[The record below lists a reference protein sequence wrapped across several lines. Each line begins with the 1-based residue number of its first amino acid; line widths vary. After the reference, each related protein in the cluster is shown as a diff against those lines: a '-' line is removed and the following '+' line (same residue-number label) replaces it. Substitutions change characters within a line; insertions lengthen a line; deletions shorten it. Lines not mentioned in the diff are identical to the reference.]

1 MLLLP
6 LTRATPN
13 GVARALFFTLLVAT
27 LFASVPPR
35 LTAQTQ
41 PSAVAVAPPVIGRY
55 AAEAIRPT
63 PDLRVT
69 DNGLAVN
76 GVIPEHLF
84 DQPVSRVLSARDGSH
99 LAVQRCVSARA
110 RADCHV
116 LWLERAQ
123 SVEIPY
129 QFDLPLPSIAISP
142 QGAIAWSQPATGEWG
157 ILDADGQPVAAG
169 RFGDEGVWYERSV
182 LLEWDASGTQVLV
195 TREILP
201 ATHEALETGS
211 MPPDE
216 PGKTG
221 NLETWLLTADG
232 SVVLHQRLPGRAL
245 GAAGMDAAAS
255 VARIETYEPYG
266 TSRLGVELAL
276 QGMGKAVMRS
286 APPAIVPAEQ
296 YAQGHYVRFD
306 PAPPMRTQAVQYPW
320 PVTPFSSSQ
329 RITGTFGEYRGPS
342 SPHFHNGTDIPKAD
356 GSNVYPVLNA
366 RVSTVAPGGANAYVR
381 ADNNVYVHINPATG
395 LSVGQAVTQGQTVLG
410 TIVGGQGHVHLSE
423 GPPGAYINAL
433 RQGGGL
439 NPFVDTFA
447 PEISQIQFKL
457 EGTGQALS
465 PGGLT
470 ATVRILF
477 RVEEPSVGPGSSAS
491 GRNNGAYKV
500 GYRVW
505 NQARTE
511 IVHSP
516 TSDGIVYQFD
526 TIPSNAYVNN
536 VFDAAQASTS
546 SHVYI
551 ITNRVTST
559 LGWDTSALPD
569 GDYVVELFAEDTR
582 QNATSAFV
590 EVSITQRDIVPPP
603 PPTWTT
609 VQSTAAGAHFTW
621 QGVDAD
627 DLAGYRLLATSGTS
641 LAEVAPEAVLT
652 AQRVDYA
659 SAISVDAPAYYVL
672 RAVDNQPV
680 PNVSTDTDR
689 YGTWRTPDKPRVL
702 IVDGFDR
709 SSASWKSSIHDFAAL
724 YGGMLAVSEY
734 GFDTAA
740 NEAVVAGHV
749 ALSDYALVVWFL
761 GDESTADETFSDDEQ
776 RLLRA
781 YVASGGYLV
790 ASGSEIGWDLG
801 AQGSA
806 SDQAFLR
813 EVLKLSYLGDDS
825 GSLTV
830 SGTSGSLFDG
840 LRNVA
845 YGSRPYVE
853 DYPDYFAAQ
862 PDARVVLTYGN
873 DRAAGVLF
881 EGTIPGGSAPA
892 KVLTVGFPLETISQ
906 AGFQNLLMNRVLTHF
921 FPPSTSAASV
931 ATAFVLGQ
939 PYPNPARD
947 WVRIPVLGVPHSA
960 DGAVDWEVVNLL
972 GRTVRSGTLSS
983 QDLILDLNDLAA
995 GVYFFRAGAT
1005 VRRMVKQ

>member
-1 MLLLP
+1 MRSFP
-6 LTRATPN
+6 SARATQN
-13 GVARALFFTLLVAT
+13 GVARAFFLALLVTT
-27 LFASVPPR
+27 LFASAPPR

-41 PSAVAVAPPVIGRY
+41 PRVAADIPPVVGRY
-55 AAEAIRPT
+55 AAEVTEPM
-63 PDLRVT
+63 PDLRLT
-69 DNGLAVN
+69 ENGLAVN
-76 GVIPEHLF
+76 GVIPGHLF
-84 DQPVSRVLSARDGSH
+84 DQPVSRVLSARDGSR
-99 LAVQRCVSARA
+99 LAVQRCVSTRDHAA
-110 RADCHV
+110 CHV
-116 LWLERAQ
+116 LRIDQAQ

-129 QFDLPLPSIAISP
+129 QFDFPLPSIAISK
-142 QGAIAWSQPATGEWG
+142 QGAIAWSQPATGDWG
-157 ILDADGQPVAAG
+157 IVDADGQPITTG
-169 RFGDEGVWYERSV
+169 RFGDGSIWYERSV
-182 LLEWDASGTQVLV
+182 LLEWDASGTYLLV
-195 TREILP
+195 TREMLP
-201 ATHEALETGS
+201 ATHEGVATGGTS
-211 MPPDE
+211 TDE
-216 PGKTG
+216 PGRVE
-221 NLETWLLTADG
+221 NVETWLLTADG
-232 SVVLHQRLPGRAL
+232 SPVLHHRLPGRAL
-245 GAAGMDAAAS
+245 GAAGMDATAR

-266 TSRLGVELAL
+266 TVRLGAELAVS
-276 QGMGKAVMRS
+276 GMGKAVIRS
-286 APPAIVPAEQ
+286 VLPATVPADQ

-306 PAPPMRTQAVQYPW
+306 PAPPTRTQAVQYPW
-320 PVTPFSSSQ
+320 PVTPFTSSQ

-410 TIVGGQGHVHLSE
+410 TIVGGQGHVHLAE

-439 NPFVDTFA
+439 NPFVDTYA

-505 NQARTE
+505 NAARSE

-516 TSDGIVYQFD
+516 TSDGVVYQFD

-551 ITNRVTST
+551 ITNRVSST
-559 LGWDTSALPD
+559 LGWDTALLPD

-582 QNATSAFV
+582 QNATSEFV
-590 EVSITQRDIVPPP
+590 NVSVTQRDIVPPP
-603 PPTWTT
+603 PPTWSA
-609 VQSTAAGAHFTW
+609 VQSTDGGAHFAW

-627 DLAGYRLLATSGTS
+627 DLAGYRLLATSGTT

-652 AQRVDYA
+652 AQRVDYT

-689 YGTWRTPDKPRVL
+689 YGTWRASDKPRVL

-709 SSASWKSSIHDFAAL
+709 SSASWKAPIHDFAAL
-724 YGGMLAVSEY
+724 YGGMLAVSSY

-740 NEAVVAGHV
+740 NEAVVAGDV

-776 RLLRA
+776 RLIRD
-781 YVASGGYLV
+781 YIASGGYLV

-830 SGTSGSLFDG
+830 SGATGSLFDG

-881 EGTIPGGSAPA
+881 EGTIPGGTAPA

-906 AGFQNLLMNRVLTHF
+906 AGFQNLLMNRVLSHF
-921 FPPSTSAASV
+921 FPPSTSSESV
-931 ATAFVLGQ
+931 AMGFALGQ
-939 PYPNPARD
+939 PYPMPARD
-947 WVRIPVLGVPHSA
+947 WVRIPVLGIPHGP

-972 GRTVRSGTLSS
+972 GRTVRRGTLSS
-983 QDLILDLNDLAA
+983 QDLILDLSDLAA

-1005 VRRMVKQ
+1005 VRRMIKQ